1 MFLKYALKK
10 KRIPKKIFELPQS
23 TDSDSATLMHIFGR
37 FEQLN
42 LFIFT
47 SHNFHHNWR
56 FWGLRGNITLRGCNR
71 FAILFSWNT
80 MLVFWSNY
88 SVAFFRCLWHPSLLK
103 IEKSFYFALNST
115 AQNIFFFGTL
125 NAALLS
131 IPFLTA
137 WRFFKFF
144 PFLIHMMTP
153 SASRHSGHEKKHN
166 INLDLI

>member
-1 MFLKYALKK
+1 MRKLCWKMMFLKYALKK
-10 KRIPKKIFELPQS
+10 KRNPEEDFRTPPVDRQWFC
-23 TDSDSATLMHIFGR
+23 HIDAYFCGR

-137 WRFFKFF
+137 WRFF
-144 PFLIHMMTP
+144 
-153 SASRHSGHEKKHN
+153 
-166 INLDLI
+166 